1 MILVIGIG
9 NPTRGDDAAGLLVA
23 RHIRE
28 AASPGEVTVTEL
40 AGDQLALLD
49 AWTGAREV
57 YLIDAVCSGGTPGT
71 VYRFDAAEPLTAHFW
86 HHGTHTFSLADVIEL
101 GRALDRL
108 PGRLTGYGIEG
119 GTFEPG
125 APLSAE
131 VEAAIQAV
139 TAALLRELRESGS
152 RAG

>member
-23 RHIRE
+23 RRIRE
-28 AASPGEVTVTEL
+28 AVSPGEVTVTEV

-86 HHGTHTFSLADVIEL
+86 HRGTHTFSLADVVEL
-101 GRALDRL
+101 GRALGRL

-131 VEAAIQAV
+131 VEAAIRAV
-139 TAALLRELRESGS
+139 TILLLHELRESSS

>member
-9 NPTRGDDAAGLLVA
+9 NLTRGDDAAGLLVA

-101 GRALDRL
+101 GRALGRL
-108 PGRLTGYGIEG
+108 PGRLNGYGIEG

-131 VEAAIQAV
+131 VEAAVQTV
-139 TAALLRELRESGS
+139 TILLLRELRESSS

>member
-9 NPTRGDDAAGLLVA
+9 NPARGDDAAGLLVA
-23 RHIRE
+23 RQIRA

-86 HHGTHTFSLADVIEL
+86 HRGTHTFCLADVIEL
-101 GRALDRL
+101 GRALGRL

-119 GTFEPG
+119 GAFEPG

-131 VEAAIQAV
+131 VEAAVQAV
-139 TAALLRELRESGS
+139 TILLLRELRESSS

>member
-9 NPTRGDDAAGLLVA
+9 NPARGDDAAGLAVA
-23 RHIRE
+23 RCIRE
-28 AASPGEVTVTEL
+28 AAPGHVTVTEL

-71 VYRFDAAEPLTAHFW
+71 VYRFDAAEPLTARFW
-86 HHGTHTFSLADVIEL
+86 HCGTHTFSLADVIEL
-101 GRALDRL
+101 GRALSRL
-108 PGRLTGYGIEG
+108 PGRLSGYGIEG

-131 VEAAIQAV
+131 VEAAVQAV
-139 TAALLRELRESGS
+139 TAALLRELRESSS

>member
-1 MILVIGIG
+1 VAAAFGRAG
-9 NPTRGDDAAGLLVA
+9 PRGPGSPVAAG
-23 RHIRE
+23 
-28 AASPGEVTVTEL
+28 
-40 AGDQLALLD
+40 D
-49 AWTGAREV
+49 
-57 YLIDAVCSGGTPGT
+57 
-71 VYRFDAAEPLTAHFW
+71 PLPACFW
-86 HHGTHTFSLADVIEL
+86 HHGTHAFSLADVIEL
-101 GRALDRL
+101 GRALGRL

-131 VEAAIQAV
+131 VEAAVQAV

>member
-1 MILVIGIG
+1 MILVIG
-9 NPTRGDDAAGLLVA
+9 NPARGDDAAGLAVA
-23 RHIRE
+23 RRIRE
-28 AASPGEVTVTEL
+28 AASPGDVTVTEL

-71 VYRFDAAEPLTAHFW
+71 VYRFDAAEPLTARFW
-86 HHGTHTFSLADVIEL
+86 HRGTHTFSLADVIEL
-101 GRALDRL
+101 GRALGRL

-119 GTFEPG
+119 ATFEPG
-125 APLSAE
+125 APLSPE
-131 VEAAIQAV
+131 VAAAVEAV
-139 TAALLRELRESGS
+139 TALLLRELREDRS

>member
-9 NPTRGDDAAGLLVA
+9 NPARGDDAAGLAVA
-23 RHIRE
+23 RCIRE
-28 AASPGEVTVTEL
+28 AAPGHVTVTEL

-71 VYRFDAAEPLTAHFW
+71 VYRFDAAEPLTARFW
-86 HHGTHTFSLADVIEL
+86 HRGTHTFSLADVIEL
-101 GRALDRL
+101 GRALSRL
-108 PGRLTGYGIEG
+108 PGRLSGYGIEG

-131 VEAAIQAV
+131 VEAAVQAV
-139 TAALLRELRESGS
+139 TAALLRELRESSS

>member
-9 NPTRGDDAAGLLVA
+9 NPTRGDDAAGLAVA
-23 RHIRE
+23 RRIRE
-28 AASPGEVTVTEL
+28 AAPGHVTVTEL

-71 VYRFDAAEPLTAHFW
+71 VYRFDAAEPLTVHFW
-86 HHGTHTFSLADVIEL
+86 HCGTHTFSLADVIEL
-101 GRALDRL
+101 ARALGRL
-108 PGRLTGYGIEG
+108 PARLTGFGIEG
-119 GTFEPG
+119 ATFEPG
-125 APLSAE
+125 APLSPE
-131 VEAAIQAV
+131 VEAAVEAV
-139 TAALLRELRESGS
+139 TALLLRELRENRS